1 MKMWRELPG
10 LWRKYGLM
18 ERSSNSR
25 GHILTNPESSLI
37 IRANKLRMVAE
48 RIILGKCQLLDMLPK
63 VFWKAEK

>member
-1 MKMWRELPG
+1 
-10 LWRKYGLM
+10 M

>member
-1 MKMWRELPG
+1 MKMWRELPS

-25 GHILTNPESSLI
+25 GHILTNPESSFI
-37 IRANKLRMVAE
+37 IGQIGKLRMVAE

-63 VFWKAEK
+63 VF